1 MEKELEITYERF
13 REKYKEELDV
23 INKNMEDIKK
33 DEMTSA
39 PRSLEIQLSFDNS
52 LNEIEK
58 GSGTM
63 DTKTYNKFKRD
74 VELWL
79 LTVKRIQREKNEM
92 LEQIKQAKKKYEERR
107 RKYEALGDIWE
118 GVVREDEPVYK
129 SRKKSK

>member
-63 DTKTYNKFKRD
+63 DTKTYNKLKRD

-92 LEQIKQAKKKYEERR
+92 LEQIKQVKKKYEERR

-118 GVVREDEPVYK
+118 GVVREDESEYK
-129 SRKKSK
+129 LKKKD

>member
-58 GSGTM
+58 GSGIM
-63 DTKTYNKFKRD
+63 DTKTYNKLKRD

-107 RKYEALGDIWE
+107 RKYESLGDIWE
-118 GVVREDEPVYK
+118 GVVKEDEPVYE
-129 SRKKSK
+129 SKKEK